1 MEEIENITRIHTTET
16 YKLIKTDGS
25 TYQLSTS

>member
-1 MEEIENITRIHTTET
+1 MEEIENITRINTTET

-25 TYQLSTS
+25 TYQLSAS